1 MSNRSI
7 GFFAGL
13 FIFFIILSSSLF
25 IVGQTQQAI
34 VLQFGEL
41 RRVIQEPGLKF
52 KIPFI
57 QEVIVYEKRV
67 LDFDLPATDITLG
80 DQKRVRVDTYT
91 RYRISD
97 PIQFF
102 KSVKPAN
109 ELGTARRLE
118 ALVGS
123 TVRNVLGKVE
133 LRELL
138 SEQRSKV
145 MHQINTEVKALTKG
159 LGLDI
164 IDLRIVRT
172 ELPAE
177 NRPAVFNRMNAD
189 LQRYAKQNR
198 ATGDEKAQ
206 EIRSTA
212 EKERT
217 TLLAEAGR
225 DAQILRGEG
234 DAKAIAIIAE
244 TMGRDPEFYGFYKS
258 LETYDAII
266 GEDTTL
272 VLSSDSD
279 LFKYFSHPERMLRQ
293 TN

>member
-1 MSNRSI
+1 MSNRGM
-7 GFFAGL
+7 GFFAAL
-13 FIFFIILSSSLF
+13 AVVFLVFSSSVF
-25 IVGQTQQAI
+25 MINQTQQAI

-41 RRVIQEPGLKF
+41 RRVIQDPGLKF

-57 QEVIVYEKRV
+57 QDVIIYDKRV

-91 RYRISD
+91 RYRISN

-118 ALVGS
+118 TLVGS
-123 TVRNVLGKVE
+123 TVRNVLGKVD

-138 SEQRSKV
+138 SENRSKI
-145 MHQINTEVKALTKG
+145 MHQINEEVKALTKT

-172 ELPAE
+172 ELPPE

-189 LQRYAKQNR
+189 LQRYAKENR

-206 EIRSTA
+206 EIKSTA

-217 TLLAEAGR
+217 TLLAEASKDGLV
-225 DAQILRGEG
+225 LRGEG
-234 DAKAIAIIAE
+234 DSKAIVIVADA
-244 TMGRDPEFYGFYKS
+244 MGKDPEFYGFYKS
-258 LETYDAII
+258 METYESILKP
-266 GEDTTL
+266 ETTL
-272 VLSSDSD
+272 ILSSDNE
-279 LFKYFSHPERMLRQ
+279 LFKYFSHPDRISR
-293 TN
+293 

>member
-1 MSNRSI
+1 MSNRGM
-7 GFFAGL
+7 GFFAAL
-13 FIFFIILSSSLF
+13 AVVFLVFSSSVF
-25 IVGQTQQAI
+25 MINQTQQAI

-41 RRVIQEPGLKF
+41 RRVIQDPGLKF

-57 QEVIVYEKRV
+57 QDVIVYDKRV

-91 RYRISD
+91 RYRISN

-123 TVRNVLGKVE
+123 TVRNVLGKVD

-138 SEQRSKV
+138 SENRSKI
-145 MHQINTEVKALTKG
+145 MHQINEEVKALTKT

-172 ELPAE
+172 ELPPE

-189 LQRYAKQNR
+189 LQRYAKENR

-206 EIRSTA
+206 EIKSTA

-217 TLLAEAGR
+217 TLLAQASKDGL
-225 DAQILRGEG
+225 ILRGEG
-234 DAKAIAIIAE
+234 DSKAIAIVADA
-244 TMGRDPEFYGFYKS
+244 MGKDPEFYGFYKS
-258 LETYDAII
+258 METYESILKP
-266 GEDTTL
+266 ETTL
-272 VLSSDSD
+272 VLSSDNE
-279 LFKYFSHPERMLRQ
+279 LFKYFSHPDRISR
-293 TN
+293 

>member
-1 MSNRSI
+1 MSNRSV
-7 GFFAGL
+7 GFFG
-13 FIFFIILSSSLF
+13 ILAVAFLVLSGSVF
-25 IVGQTQQAI
+25 MINQTQQAI

-41 RRVIQEPGLKF
+41 RRVIQDPGLKF
-52 KIPFI
+52 KVPFI
-57 QEVIVYEKRV
+57 QDVIIYDKRV

-91 RYRISD
+91 RYRIND

-123 TVRNVLGKVE
+123 TVRNVLGKAD

-138 SEQRSKV
+138 SEKRSRV
-145 MHQINTEVKALTKG
+145 MYQINEEVKALTKS
-159 LGLDI
+159 LGLEI

-172 ELPAE
+172 ELPPE

-189 LQRYAKQNR
+189 LQRYAKENR

-206 EIRSTA
+206 EIKSTA

-217 TLLAEAGR
+217 TLLAQASK
-225 DAQILRGEG
+225 DALILRGEG
-234 DAKAIAIIAE
+234 DAKAISIIADS
-244 TMGRDPEFYGFYKS
+244 MGKDPEFYGFYKS
-258 LETYDAII
+258 METYETILKP
-266 GEDTTL
+266 ETTM
-272 VLSSDSD
+272 VLSSENE
-279 LFKYFSHPERMLRQ
+279 LFNHFSHPDRISR
-293 TN
+293 

>member
-1 MSNRSI
+1 MSNRSV
-7 GFFAGL
+7 GFFALLAVVFLG
-13 FIFFIILSSSLF
+13 LSSSVF
-25 IVGQTQQAI
+25 MINQMQQAI

-41 RRVIQEPGLKF
+41 RRVIQDPGLKF

-57 QEVIVYEKRV
+57 QEVIIYDKRV

-138 SEQRSKV
+138 SEKRSKI
-145 MHQINTEVKALTKG
+145 MHQINEEVKSLTKS

-189 LQRYAKQNR
+189 LQRYAKENR

-206 EIRSTA
+206 EIKSTA

-217 TLLAEAGR
+217 TLLAEASK
-225 DAQILRGEG
+225 DALILRGEG
-234 DAKAIAIIAE
+234 DSKAIAIIADS
-244 TMGRDPEFYGFYKS
+244 MGRDPEFYGFYKS
-258 LETYDAII
+258 METYETILKP
-266 GEDTTL
+266 ETTL
-272 VLSSDSD
+272 ILSSDNE
-279 LFKYFSHPERMLRQ
+279 LFKYFSHPDRISR
-293 TN
+293 

>member
-1 MSNRSI
+1 MSNRSV
-7 GFFAGL
+7 GFFAL
-13 FIFFIILSSSLF
+13 LAVIFLGLSSSVF
-25 IVGQTQQAI
+25 MINQMQQAI

-41 RRVIQEPGLKF
+41 RRVIQDPGLKF
-52 KIPFI
+52 KVPFI
-57 QEVIVYEKRV
+57 QEVIIYDKRV

-138 SEQRSKV
+138 SENRSKI
-145 MHQINTEVKALTKG
+145 MHQINEEVKSLTKS

-172 ELPAE
+172 ELPPE

-189 LQRYAKQNR
+189 LQRYAKENR

-206 EIRSTA
+206 EIKSTA

-217 TLLAEAGR
+217 TLLAEASK
-225 DAQILRGEG
+225 DALILRGEG
-234 DAKAIAIIAE
+234 DSKAIAIIADS
-244 TMGRDPEFYGFYKS
+244 MGKDPEFYGFYKS
-258 LETYDAII
+258 METYETILKP
-266 GEDTTL
+266 ETTL
-272 VLSSDSD
+272 ILSSDNE
-279 LFKYFSHPERMLRQ
+279 LFKYFSHPDRISR
-293 TN
+293 

>member
-1 MSNRSI
+1 MQGRAI

-13 FIFFIILSSSLF
+13 FLVFIVLSSSIF
-25 IVGQTQQAI
+25 IVNQTQQAI

-41 RRVIQEPGLKF
+41 RRVIKDPGLHF
-52 KIPFI
+52 KIPLI
-57 QEVIVYEKRV
+57 QEVITYDNRV

-91 RYRISD
+91 RYRIAD
-97 PIQFF
+97 PVQFF

-123 TVRNVLGKVE
+123 TVRNVLGKVD

-138 SEQRSKV
+138 SDKRTKI
-145 MHQINTEVKALTKG
+145 MNQINTEVENLTKS
-159 LGLDI
+159 LGLQI

-172 ELPAE
+172 ELPPE
-177 NRPAVFNRMNAD
+177 NRPAVFSRMNAD

-198 ATGDEKAQ
+198 AKGDEKAQ

-217 TLLAEAGR
+217 ILIAEATK
-225 DAQILRGEG
+225 DAQTFKGEG
-234 DAKAIAIIAE
+234 DAKAIAAITE
-244 TMGRDPEFYGFYKS
+244 SMGKDPEFYGFYKS
-258 LETYDAII
+258 METYDGII
-266 GEDTTL
+266 GEDTTII
-272 VLSSDSD
+272 LSSDNE
-279 LFKYFSHPERMLRQ
+279 LFKYFSHPERLAR
-293 TN
+293 

>member
-1 MSNRSI
+1 MTNRGM
-7 GFFAGL
+7 GFFATL
-13 FIFFIILSSSLF
+13 AIVFLIFSSSVF
-25 IVGQTQQAI
+25 MINQTQQAI

-57 QEVIVYEKRV
+57 QDVTIYDKRV

-91 RYRISD
+91 RYRISN

-123 TVRNVLGKVE
+123 TVRNVLGKVD

-138 SEQRSKV
+138 SEKRSNI
-145 MHQINTEVKALTKG
+145 MHQINEEVKTLTKT
-159 LGLDI
+159 LGLEI

-172 ELPAE
+172 ELPPE

-189 LQRYAKQNR
+189 LQRYAKENR

-206 EIRSTA
+206 EIKSTA

-217 TLLAEAGR
+217 TLLAQASK
-225 DAQILRGEG
+225 DALVLRGEG
-234 DAKAIAIIAE
+234 ESKAIAIIAE
-244 TMGRDPEFYGFYKS
+244 TMGKDPEFYGFYKS
-258 LETYDAII
+258 METYESILKP
-266 GEDTTL
+266 ETTL
-272 VLSSDSD
+272 ILSSDNE
-279 LFKYFSHPERMLRQ
+279 LLKYFSHPDRISR
-293 TN
+293 

>member
-1 MSNRSI
+1 MSNRSV
-7 GFFAGL
+7 GFFG
-13 FIFFIILSSSLF
+13 ILAVAFLVLSGSVF
-25 IVGQTQQAI
+25 MINQTQQAI

-41 RRVIQEPGLKF
+41 RRVIQDPGLKF
-52 KIPFI
+52 KVPFI
-57 QEVIVYEKRV
+57 QDVIIYDKRV

-91 RYRISD
+91 RYRIND

-123 TVRNVLGKVE
+123 TVRNVLGKAD

-138 SEQRSKV
+138 SEKRSKI
-145 MHQINTEVKALTKG
+145 MHQINTEVESLTKG
-159 LGLDI
+159 LGLQI

-172 ELPAE
+172 ELPPE

-198 ATGDEKAQ
+198 ANGDEKAQ
-206 EIRSTA
+206 EIKSTA

-217 TLLAEAGR
+217 TLLAEASKDGLV
-225 DAQILRGEG
+225 LRGEG
-234 DAKAIAIIAE
+234 EAKAIITVAE
-244 TMGRDPEFYGFYKS
+244 AMGKDPEFYGFYKS
-258 LETYDAII
+258 METYEVILKSDS
-266 GEDTTL
+266 TL
-272 VLSSDSD
+272 VLSSDNE
-279 LFKYFSHPERMLRQ
+279 LFKYFSHPDRISR
-293 TN
+293 

>member
-1 MSNRSI
+1 MSNRGM
-7 GFFAGL
+7 GFFAAL
-13 FIFFIILSSSLF
+13 AVVFLVFSSSVF
-25 IVGQTQQAI
+25 MINQTQQAI

-41 RRVIQEPGLKF
+41 RRVIQDPGLKF

-57 QEVIVYEKRV
+57 QDVIIYDKRV

-91 RYRISD
+91 RYRISN

-123 TVRNVLGKVE
+123 TVRNVLGKVD

-138 SEQRSKV
+138 SENRSKI
-145 MHQINTEVKALTKG
+145 MHQINEEVKALTKT

-172 ELPAE
+172 ELPPE

-189 LQRYAKQNR
+189 LQRYAKENR

-206 EIRSTA
+206 EIKSTA

-217 TLLAEAGR
+217 TLLAEASKDGLV
-225 DAQILRGEG
+225 LRGEG
-234 DAKAIAIIAE
+234 DSKAIVIVADA
-244 TMGRDPEFYGFYKS
+244 MGKDPEFYGFYKS
-258 LETYDAII
+258 METYESILKP
-266 GEDTTL
+266 ETTL
-272 VLSSDSD
+272 ILSSDNE
-279 LFKYFSHPERMLRQ
+279 LFKYFSHPDRISR
-293 TN
+293 

>member
-1 MSNRSI
+1 MTNRSI
-7 GFFAGL
+7 GFFAVL
-13 FIFFIILSSSLF
+13 ALAFFVLSSSVF
-25 IVGQTQQAI
+25 MINQTQQAI

-41 RRVIQEPGLKF
+41 RRVIKDPGLKF
-52 KIPFI
+52 KVPFI
-57 QEVIVYEKRV
+57 QEVTIYDKRV

-91 RYRISD
+91 RYKISD

-138 SEQRSKV
+138 SEKRSRV
-145 MHQINTEVKALTKG
+145 MYQINEEVKALTKS
-159 LGLDI
+159 LGLEI

-172 ELPAE
+172 ELPPE

-189 LQRYAKQNR
+189 LQRYAKENR

-206 EIRSTA
+206 EIKSTA

-217 TLLAEAGR
+217 TLLAQASK
-225 DAQILRGEG
+225 DALILRGEG
-234 DAKAIAIIAE
+234 DAKAISIIADS
-244 TMGRDPEFYGFYKS
+244 MGKDPEFYGFYKS
-258 LETYDAII
+258 METYETILKP
-266 GEDTTL
+266 ETTM
-272 VLSSDSD
+272 VLSSENE
-279 LFKYFSHPERMLRQ
+279 LFKHFSHPDRISR
-293 TN
+293 

>member
-13 FIFFIILSSSLF
+13 LVVFFVLSSSLF
-25 IVGQTQQAI
+25 IVSQTQQAI

-41 RRVIQEPGLKF
+41 RRVIQEPGLKI

-57 QEVIVYEKRV
+57 QEVIIYEKRV
-67 LDFDLPATDITLG
+67 MDFDLPATDITLG

-91 RYRISD
+91 RYRIND

-138 SEQRSKV
+138 SEKRSKV

-159 LGLDI
+159 LGLEI

-172 ELPAE
+172 ELPPE

-198 ATGDEKAQ
+198 ANGDEKAQ

-217 TLLAEAGR
+217 IILAEANR

-234 DAKAIAIIAE
+234 DAKAIATIAE
-244 TMGRDPEFYGFYKS
+244 TMGKDPDFYGFYKAM
-258 LETYDAII
+258 ETYETIV
-266 GEDTTL
+266 GPETTL
-272 VLSSDSD
+272 VLSADSD
-279 LFKYFSHPERMLRQ
+279 LFKYFSHPERVLR
-293 TN
+293 

>member
-1 MSNRSI
+1 MSNRSV
-7 GFFAGL
+7 GFFGILAVVFL
-13 FIFFIILSSSLF
+13 ILSGSVF
-25 IVGQTQQAI
+25 MINQTQQAI

-41 RRVIQEPGLKF
+41 RRVIQDPGLKF
-52 KIPFI
+52 KVPFI
-57 QEVIVYEKRV
+57 QDVIIYDKRV

-91 RYRISD
+91 RYRIND

-123 TVRNVLGKVE
+123 TVRNVLGKAD

-138 SEQRSKV
+138 SEKRSKI
-145 MHQINTEVKALTKG
+145 MHQINTEVESLTKG
-159 LGLDI
+159 LGLQI

-172 ELPAE
+172 ELPPE

-198 ATGDEKAQ
+198 ANGDEKAQ
-206 EIRSTA
+206 EIKSTA

-217 TLLAEAGR
+217 TLLAEASKDGLV
-225 DAQILRGEG
+225 LRGEG
-234 DAKAIAIIAE
+234 EAKAIITVAE
-244 TMGRDPEFYGFYKS
+244 AMGKDPEFYGFYKS
-258 LETYDAII
+258 METYEVILKSDS
-266 GEDTTL
+266 TL
-272 VLSSDSD
+272 VLSSDNE
-279 LFKYFSHPERMLRQ
+279 LFKYFSHPDRISR
-293 TN
+293 

>member
-1 MSNRSI
+1 MTNRGM
-7 GFFAGL
+7 GFFAALAVVFIL
-13 FIFFIILSSSLF
+13 FSSSAF
-25 IVGQTQQAI
+25 MVMQTQQAI

-57 QEVIVYEKRV
+57 QDVIMYDKRV

-97 PIQFF
+97 PIEFF

-109 ELGTARRLE
+109 ELGTARRLD

-138 SEQRSKV
+138 SEKRSRV
-145 MHQINTEVKALTKG
+145 MHQINEEVKNLTRA
-159 LGLDI
+159 LGLEI

-172 ELPAE
+172 ELPPE

-189 LQRYAKQNR
+189 LQRYAKENR

-206 EIRSTA
+206 EIKSTA

-217 TLLAEAGR
+217 TLLAEASK
-225 DAQILRGEG
+225 DALVLRGEG
-234 DAKAIAIIAE
+234 EAKAISIVAE
-244 TMGRDPEFYGFYKS
+244 AMGKDPEFYGFYKS
-258 LETYDAII
+258 METYESILKP
-266 GEDTTL
+266 DTTL
-272 VLSSDSD
+272 VLSSDNE
-279 LFKYFSHPERMLRQ
+279 LFKYFSHPDRVSR
-293 TN
+293 

>member
-7 GFFAGL
+7 GFFAVIAVVFL
-13 FIFFIILSSSLF
+13 TLSGSVF
-25 IVGQTQQAI
+25 MINQTQQAI

-41 RRVIQEPGLKF
+41 RRVIQDPGLKF

-57 QEVIVYEKRV
+57 QEVTIYDKRV

-109 ELGTARRLE
+109 ELGTSRRLE

-138 SEQRSKV
+138 SEKRSNI

-172 ELPAE
+172 ELPPE

-189 LQRYAKQNR
+189 LQRYAKENR
-198 ATGDEKAQ
+198 ANGDEKAQ
-206 EIRSTA
+206 EIKSTA

-217 TLLAEAGR
+217 TLLAEASK
-225 DAQILRGEG
+225 DALILRGEG
-234 DAKAIAIIAE
+234 DSKAITIIAE
-244 TMGRDPEFYGFYKS
+244 SMGKDPEFYGFYKS
-258 LETYDAII
+258 METY
-266 GEDTTL
+266 ESVLKPETTL
-272 VLSSDSD
+272 VLSSDNE
-279 LFKYFSHPERMLRQ
+279 LFKYFSHPDRLNR
-293 TN
+293 

>member
-1 MSNRSI
+1 MANRSV
-7 GFFAGL
+7 GFFAL
-13 FIFFIILSSSLF
+13 LAVIFLGLSSSVF
-25 IVGQTQQAI
+25 MINQMQQAI

-41 RRVIQEPGLKF
+41 RRVIQDPGLKF
-52 KIPFI
+52 KVPFI
-57 QEVIVYEKRV
+57 QEVIIYDKRV

-123 TVRNVLGKVE
+123 TVRNVLGKAE

-138 SEQRSKV
+138 SENRSKI
-145 MHQINTEVKALTKG
+145 MHQINEEVKSLTKS

-172 ELPAE
+172 ELPPE

-189 LQRYAKQNR
+189 LQRYAKENR

-206 EIRSTA
+206 EIKSTA

-217 TLLAEAGR
+217 TLLAEASK
-225 DAQILRGEG
+225 DALILRGEG
-234 DAKAIAIIAE
+234 DSKAIAIIADS
-244 TMGRDPEFYGFYKS
+244 MGKDPEFYGFYKS
-258 LETYDAII
+258 METYETILKP
-266 GEDTTL
+266 ETTL
-272 VLSSDSD
+272 ILSSDNE
-279 LFKYFSHPERMLRQ
+279 LFKYFSHPDRISR
-293 TN
+293 

>member
-1 MSNRSI
+1 MSNRAI

-13 FIFFIILSSSLF
+13 FMVLLVLSSSMF
-25 IVGQTQQAI
+25 VISQTQQAV

-91 RYRISD
+91 RYRIAD

-109 ELGTARRLE
+109 EFGTARRLE

-138 SEQRSKV
+138 SENRSNI
-145 MHQINTEVKALTKG
+145 MLQINNEVKALTKG

-172 ELPAE
+172 ELPPE

-189 LQRYAKQNR
+189 LQRYAKENR
-198 ATGDEKAQ
+198 ANGDEKAQ
-206 EIRSTA
+206 KIRSTA

-217 TLLAEAGR
+217 ILLAEAAR
-225 DAQILRGEG
+225 DAEVLRGEG
-234 DAKAIAIIAE
+234 DAQAVAIIAE
-244 TMGRDPEFYGFYKS
+244 ATNRDPEFYGFYKS
-258 LETYDAII
+258 METYDKII
-266 GEDTTL
+266 NEDTTF
-272 VLSSDSD
+272 VLSSEND
-279 LFKYFSHPERMLRQ
+279 LLKYFSHPERGLRS

>member
-1 MSNRSI
+1 MTNRSI
-7 GFFAGL
+7 GFFAVL
-13 FIFFIILSSSLF
+13 AVAFFVLSSSVF
-25 IVGQTQQAI
+25 MINQTQQAI

-41 RRVIQEPGLKF
+41 RRVIKDPGLKF
-52 KIPFI
+52 KVPFI
-57 QEVIVYEKRV
+57 QEVTIYDKRV

-91 RYRISD
+91 RYKISD

-138 SEQRSKV
+138 SEKRSKV
-145 MHQINTEVKALTKG
+145 MHQINEEVKALTKS
-159 LGLDI
+159 LGLEI

-172 ELPAE
+172 ELPPE

-189 LQRYAKQNR
+189 LQRYAKENR

-206 EIRSTA
+206 EIKSTA

-217 TLLAEAGR
+217 TLLAEASK
-225 DAQILRGEG
+225 DALILRGEG
-234 DAKAIAIIAE
+234 DAKAISIIADS
-244 TMGRDPEFYGFYKS
+244 MGKDPEFYGFYKS
-258 LETYDAII
+258 METYETILKP
-266 GEDTTL
+266 ETTM
-272 VLSSDSD
+272 VLSSDNE
-279 LFKYFSHPERMLRQ
+279 LFKHFSHPDRISR
-293 TN
+293 

>member
-1 MSNRSI
+1 MSNRSV
-7 GFFAGL
+7 GFFALLAVVFLG
-13 FIFFIILSSSLF
+13 LSSSVF
-25 IVGQTQQAI
+25 MINQMQQAI

-41 RRVIQEPGLKF
+41 RRVIQDPGLKF

-57 QEVIVYEKRV
+57 QEVIIYDKRV

-138 SEQRSKV
+138 SEKRSKI
-145 MHQINTEVKALTKG
+145 MHQINEEVKSLTKS

-189 LQRYAKQNR
+189 LQRFAKENR

-206 EIRSTA
+206 EIKSTA

-217 TLLAEAGR
+217 TLLAEASK
-225 DAQILRGEG
+225 DALILRGEG
-234 DAKAIAIIAE
+234 DSKAIAIIADS
-244 TMGRDPEFYGFYKS
+244 MGRDPEFYGFYKS
-258 LETYDAII
+258 METYETILKP
-266 GEDTTL
+266 ETTL
-272 VLSSDSD
+272 ILSSDNE
-279 LFKYFSHPERMLRQ
+279 LFKYFSHPDRISR
-293 TN
+293 

>member
-1 MSNRSI
+1 MSNRSV
-7 GFFAGL
+7 GFFALLAVVFLG
-13 FIFFIILSSSLF
+13 LSSSVF
-25 IVGQTQQAI
+25 MINQMQQAI

-41 RRVIQEPGLKF
+41 RRVIQDPGLKF

-57 QEVIVYEKRV
+57 QEVIIYDKRV

-138 SEQRSKV
+138 SEKRSKI
-145 MHQINTEVKALTKG
+145 MHQINEEVKILTKS

-189 LQRYAKQNR
+189 LQRFAKENR

-206 EIRSTA
+206 EIKSTA

-217 TLLAEAGR
+217 TLLAEASK
-225 DAQILRGEG
+225 DALILRGEG
-234 DAKAIAIIAE
+234 DSKAIAIIADS
-244 TMGRDPEFYGFYKS
+244 MGRDPEFYGFYKS
-258 LETYDAII
+258 METYETILKP
-266 GEDTTL
+266 ETTL
-272 VLSSDSD
+272 ILSSDNE
-279 LFKYFSHPERMLRQ
+279 LFKYFSHPDRISR
-293 TN
+293 

>member
-1 MSNRSI
+1 MSNRGM
-7 GFFAGL
+7 GFFVAL
-13 FIFFIILSSSLF
+13 AVVFLVFSSSVF
-25 IVGQTQQAI
+25 MINQTQQAI

-41 RRVIQEPGLKF
+41 RRVIQDPGLKF

-57 QEVIVYEKRV
+57 QDVIVYDKRV

-91 RYRISD
+91 RYRISN

-123 TVRNVLGKVE
+123 TVRNVLGKVD

-138 SEQRSKV
+138 SENRSKI
-145 MHQINTEVKALTKG
+145 MHQINEEVKALTKT

-172 ELPAE
+172 ELPPE

-189 LQRYAKQNR
+189 LQRYAKENR

-206 EIRSTA
+206 EIKSTA

-217 TLLAEAGR
+217 TLLAEASKDGLV
-225 DAQILRGEG
+225 LRGEG
-234 DAKAIAIIAE
+234 DSKAISIVADS
-244 TMGRDPEFYGFYKS
+244 MGKDPEFYGFYKS
-258 LETYDAII
+258 MEVYESILKPE
-266 GEDTTL
+266 TTL
-272 VLSSDSD
+272 VLSSDNE
-279 LFKYFSHPERMLRQ
+279 LFKYFSHPDRISR
-293 TN
+293 

>member
-1 MSNRSI
+1 MPNRAI
-7 GFFAGL
+7 GFFAILFLGL
-13 FIFFIILSSSLF
+13 VGLSSSVF

-41 RRVIQEPGLKF
+41 RRVIQDPGLKF

-97 PIQFF
+97 PVQFF

-109 ELGTARRLE
+109 EFGTARRLE

-138 SEQRSKV
+138 SENRSKI
-145 MHQINTEVKALTKG
+145 MHQINAEVKALTKG

-172 ELPAE
+172 ELPPE

-198 ATGDEKAQ
+198 ANGDEKAQ

-217 TLLAEAGR
+217 TLLAEASR

-234 DAKAIAIIAE
+234 DAKAIAIITEA
-244 TMGRDPEFYGFYKS
+244 MGKDPEFYGFYKS
-258 LETYDAII
+258 MEVYDTII

-272 VLSSDSD
+272 ILSSDSD
-279 LFKYFSHPERMLRQ
+279 LFKYFSHPERALR
-293 TN
+293 NSH

>member
-1 MSNRSI
+1 MSTRVL
-7 GFFAGL
+7 GFFVGL
-13 FIFFIILSSSLF
+13 FVLLFLLSNSLF
-25 IVGQTQQAI
+25 IVSQTQQAI

-41 RRVIQEPGLKF
+41 RRVIQDPGLTV
-52 KIPFI
+52 KIPLI
-57 QEVIVYEKRV
+57 QEVILYEKQV

-80 DQKRVRVDTYT
+80 DQKRIRVDTYT
-91 RYRISD
+91 RYRIED
-97 PIQFF
+97 PVQFF

-123 TVRNVLGKVE
+123 TVRNVLGKAE

-138 SEQRSKV
+138 SEKRGPI
-145 MHQINTEVKALTKG
+145 MHQINTEVKALTKE

-172 ELPAE
+172 ELPPE

-198 ATGDEKAQ
+198 ANGDEKAQ

-217 TLLAEAGR
+217 TLLAEATR
-225 DAQILRGEG
+225 EAQTLKGEG
-234 DAKAIAIIAE
+234 DAKAISIIAE

-258 LETYDAII
+258 METYDAII
-266 GEDTTL
+266 GDDTTL

-279 LFKYFSHPERMLRQ
+279 LFKYFSQPERIFRS

>member
-1 MSNRSI
+1 MPNRAI
-7 GFFAGL
+7 GFFAVL
-13 FIFFIILSSSLF
+13 FLSLVGLSSSVF

-41 RRVIQEPGLKF
+41 RRVIQDPGLKF

-57 QEVIVYEKRV
+57 QEVNVYEKRV

-97 PIQFF
+97 PVQFF

-109 ELGTARRLE
+109 EFGTARRLE

-123 TVRNVLGKVE
+123 TVRNVLGKAD

-138 SEQRSKV
+138 SENRSKI
-145 MHQINTEVKALTKG
+145 MHQINSEVKALTKG

-172 ELPAE
+172 ELPPE

-198 ATGDEKAQ
+198 ANGDEKAQ

-217 TLLAEAGR
+217 TLLAEASR

-234 DAKAIAIIAE
+234 DAKAIATITEA
-244 TMGRDPEFYGFYKS
+244 MGKDPEFYGFYKS
-258 LETYDAII
+258 MEVYDTII

-272 VLSSDSD
+272 ILSSDSD
-279 LFKYFSHPERMLRQ
+279 LFKYFSHPERALR
-293 TN
+293 NSH